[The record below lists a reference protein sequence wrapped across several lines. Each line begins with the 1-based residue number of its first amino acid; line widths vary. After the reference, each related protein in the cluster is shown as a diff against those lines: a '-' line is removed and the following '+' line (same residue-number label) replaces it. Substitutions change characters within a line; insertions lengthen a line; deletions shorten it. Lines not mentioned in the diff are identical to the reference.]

1 MTITRHVTGGI
12 ARRTFLAAA
21 LLGGLSG
28 AALAENYPAKTVTI
42 VVPFAA
48 GGSTDT
54 LARIIAQELGQQ
66 LGQSVIVENRAG
78 AGGGIGA
85 AAVAKAAADGYTL
98 LLGTVSTH
106 AINPAI
112 YKSLG
117 YDAKKDFLPIAYLAG
132 VPNVL
137 VVNPKQI
144 AAKSVPDFVSE
155 AKKADG
161 KLNFASSGVG
171 SSIHLSGE
179 MFKVAT
185 GVKMTHV
192 PYRGSGPA
200 MNDLLGG
207 KVDLM
212 FDNLPS
218 SLPHIQAGTLRALA
232 VTSPTRSSLLPDLPT
247 LAEAGVPG
255 VEAVG
260 WFMLFAP
267 AATPADIAKQLETE
281 VAKAL
286 AKPEVKTQF
295 AQLGAEGRTMT
306 NSELVHF
313 LDAERSRW
321 AEVVRKSGATVN

>member
-1 MTITRHVTGGI
+1 MTVTRHLTGGI
-12 ARRTFLAAA
+12 ARRTILATA
-21 LLGGLSG
+21 LLGGLAG
-28 AALAENYPAKTVTI
+28 AALAENYPTKTVTI

-48 GGSTDT
+48 GGSTDI
-54 LARIIAQELGQQ
+54 LARIVAQELGQQ

-78 AGGGIGA
+78 AAGGVGA
-85 AAVAKAAADGYTL
+85 AAVAKATADGYTL

-117 YDAKKDFLPIAYLAG
+117 YDARKDFLPIAYLAG

-185 GVKMTHV
+185 SVKMTHV

-207 KVDLM
+207 EVDLM

-247 LAEAGVPG
+247 LTEAGVPG

-267 AATPADIAKQLETE
+267 AGTPANIAKRLETE
-281 VAKAL
+281 VARAL
-286 AKPEVKTQF
+286 AKPEVKARF
-295 AQLGAEGRTMT
+295 AQLGAEGRIMT
-306 NSELVHF
+306 NSELVRF
-313 LDAERSRW
+313 LDAETSGW
-321 AEVVRKSGATVN
+321 ADVVQKSGATVN